1 MTLININHSAEVRR
15 IAQYCEGA
23 ATQQA
28 RDSMACPRGIL
39 EHIVDFFTFGAVRR
53 EKVRAY
59 DEFADAMTVALHQVS
74 LDTHNAAIPE
84 RPVVVFSGYTV
95 TFTQPG
101 EHHNAAGQVAIE
113 VSQSGKTAAA
123 RVNKDEF
130 CRISTALLLRRLGGL
145 PSTAVVLTDD
155 NRMDLQLANLNG
167 AKLIGAKLIGAN
179 LNGAKLT
186 GADLTGADLSE
197 ADLLRAKLIGAKLIG
212 ANLNGANLN
221 GADLLR
227 ANLSGASLSKA
238 KLNRANL
245 REAKLNRASLSEADL
260 SEANLNR
267 TNLREAKLN
276 GANLRGVNLFMA
288 NLSEASLSGTSLLG
302 ANLNGANLNGASL
315 FIANLAGAN
324 LNGADLSNISQE
336 WALLWLPNWDSAWL
350 DAYLNHIN
358 NPESGSLLTMMDSI
372 DEQYADVK
380 LRMARELMTLLQNTT
395 ADTSSVALPLMDI
408 LSKPPYTDEADIA
421 AWLDTVCTTYID
433 RNNGQVLPWN
443 AGIFNQSVGLFTR
456 RPALML
462 SHNAAFIQ
470 IVAQGMAENSTP
482 AMKEKAAA
490 LYETYLQH
498 ERIKPYGET
507 AFFGDYGQKPDWENP
522 EAVNFII
529 LPAVQSGAS
538 SEPRT
543 VSAMLLSQ
551 TSLEGMLSPRPD
563 SAWNNVYLYRGPD
576 HCLTDGERPAPDDL
590 FARAFPLFNGP
601 YQHMQNTAKFL
612 LLLKTLNLGNLETG
626 FVSATWARNSSS
638 KLVSAADQKTLKDI
652 FAPKLTYSPESGRYG
667 LNDAHYEE
675 LLSAYGLTSAS
686 DADKGKTLL
695 CLAAL
700 FIKYSSSAVFGTET
714 ESPSALRQYA
724 YALMAKAHSLDG
736 NLVDKGTLA
745 NWTNSLLGLKGVFT
759 CSAVLSN
766 LMVELIRSRFPEV
779 LSGIMPPAW
788 G

>member
-84 RPVVVFSGYTV
+84 RLVVVFSGYTV

-167 AKLIGAKLIGAN
+167 AKLIGAKLIGA
-179 LNGAKLT
+179 
-186 GADLTGADLSE
+186 DLSE

-221 GADLLR
+221 GADL
-227 ANLSGASLSKA
+227 SG
-238 KLNRANL
+238 
-245 REAKLNRASLSEADL
+245 
-260 SEANLNR
+260 ANLNR

-336 WALLWLPNWDSAWL
+336 WALLWLLNWDSAWL

-612 LLLKTLNLGNLETG
+612 LLLKTLNLGNLETA

-745 NWTNSLLGLKGVFT
+745 NWTNSLLGMKGVFT
-759 CSAVLSN
+759 CSAELSN
-766 LMVELIRSRFPEV
+766 LMVELIRSRFPEF

>member
-28 RDSMACPRGIL
+28 RDSMDCPRGIL

-84 RPVVVFSGYTV
+84 RLVVVFSGYTV

-227 ANLSGASLSKA
+227 ANLSGADLSGA
-238 KLNRANL
+238 KLNRA
-245 REAKLNRASLSEADL
+245 
-260 SEANLNR
+260 
-267 TNLREAKLN
+267 NLREAKLN

-336 WALLWLPNWDSAWL
+336 WALLWLPNWDSASL

-612 LLLKTLNLGNLETG
+612 LLLKTLNLGNLETA

>member
-39 EHIVDFFTFGAVRR
+39 EHIVEFFTFGAVRR

-84 RPVVVFSGYTV
+84 RLVVVFSGYTV

-260 SEANLNR
+260 SEADLSGADLSGANLNR

-276 GANLRGVNLFMA
+276 GANLH
-288 NLSEASLSGTSLLG
+288 
-302 ANLNGANLNGASL
+302 GASL

-612 LLLKTLNLGNLETG
+612 LLLKTLNLGNLETA

>member
-28 RDSMACPRGIL
+28 RDSMDCPRGIL

-84 RPVVVFSGYTV
+84 RLVVVFSGYTV

-179 LNGAKLT
+179 LNGAKL
-186 GADLTGADLSE
+186 
-197 ADLLRAKLIGAKLIG
+197 
-212 ANLNGANLN
+212 N

-260 SEANLNR
+260 SEADLSGADLSGANLNR

-551 TSLEGMLSPRPD
+551 TSLEGMLSPRPY

-612 LLLKTLNLGNLETG
+612 LLLKTLNLGNLETA

-736 NLVDKGTLA
+736 NLVDKGT
-745 NWTNSLLGLKGVFT
+745 
-759 CSAVLSN
+759 
-766 LMVELIRSRFPEV
+766 R
-779 LSGIMPPAW
+779 
-788 G
+788 

>member
-84 RPVVVFSGYTV
+84 RLVVVFSGYTV

-130 CRISTALLLRRLGGL
+130 CSISTALLLRRLGGL

-179 LNGAKLT
+179 LNGAKL
-186 GADLTGADLSE
+186 
-197 ADLLRAKLIGAKLIG
+197 
-212 ANLNGANLN
+212 N

-260 SEANLNR
+260 SEADLSGADLSGANLNR

-336 WALLWLPNWDSAWL
+336 WALLWLPNWDSASL

-612 LLLKTLNLGNLETG
+612 LLLKTLNLGNLETA

-736 NLVDKGTLA
+736 NLVYKGTLE
-745 NWTNSLLGLKGVFT
+745 NWTNSVLGMKEVFT

>member
-28 RDSMACPRGIL
+28 RDSMDCPRGIL

-84 RPVVVFSGYTV
+84 RLVVVFSGYTV

-179 LNGAKLT
+179 LNGAKL
-186 GADLTGADLSE
+186 
-197 ADLLRAKLIGAKLIG
+197 
-212 ANLNGANLN
+212 N

-260 SEANLNR
+260 SEADLSGADLSGANLNR

-612 LLLKTLNLGNLETG
+612 LLLKTLNLGNLETA

>member
-59 DEFADAMTVALHQVS
+59 DEFADAMPVALHQVS
-74 LDTHNAAIPE
+74 LDTHNAEIPE
-84 RPVVVFSGYTV
+84 RLVVVFSGYTV

-197 ADLLRAKLIGAKLIG
+197 ADLLRAKLSGAKLIGANLNGANLDGADLTGADLSEADLLRAKLIGAKLIG

-221 GADLLR
+221 GTNLLR
-227 ANLSGASLSKA
+227 ANLSGA
-238 KLNRANL
+238 
-245 REAKLNRASLSEADL
+245 
-260 SEANLNR
+260 
-267 TNLREAKLN
+267 
-276 GANLRGVNLFMA
+276 
-288 NLSEASLSGTSLLG
+288 NLS
-302 ANLNGANLNGASL
+302 GASL

-336 WALLWLPNWDSAWL
+336 WALLWLLNWDSAWL

-563 SAWNNVYLYRGPD
+563 SAWNNVYLYRG
-576 HCLTDGERPAPDDL
+576 
-590 FARAFPLFNGP
+590 
-601 YQHMQNTAKFL
+601 Q
-612 LLLKTLNLGNLETG
+612 
-626 FVSATWARNSSS
+626 
-638 KLVSAADQKTLKDI
+638 
-652 FAPKLTYSPESGRYG
+652 
-667 LNDAHYEE
+667 
-675 LLSAYGLTSAS
+675 
-686 DADKGKTLL
+686 
-695 CLAAL
+695 
-700 FIKYSSSAVFGTET
+700 
-714 ESPSALRQYA
+714 
-724 YALMAKAHSLDG
+724 
-736 NLVDKGTLA
+736 
-745 NWTNSLLGLKGVFT
+745 
-759 CSAVLSN
+759 
-766 LMVELIRSRFPEV
+766 
-779 LSGIMPPAW
+779 
-788 G
+788 

>member
-1 MTLININHSAEVRR
+1 MTLININHSAEMRR

-84 RPVVVFSGYTV
+84 RLVVVFSGYTV

-186 GADLTGADLSE
+186 GADLTGADLS
-197 ADLLRAKLIGAKLIG
+197 
-212 ANLNGANLN
+212 
-221 GADLLR
+221 
-227 ANLSGASLSKA
+227 GASLSKA

-260 SEANLNR
+260 SEADLSGADLSGANLNR

-358 NPESGSLLTMMDSI
+358 NPESGSLLTMMDSV

-421 AWLDTVCTTYID
+421 GCLDTVCTTYID

-612 LLLKTLNLGNLETG
+612 LLLKTLNLGNLETA

>member
-74 LDTHNAAIPE
+74 LDTHNATIPE
-84 RPVVVFSGYTV
+84 RLVVVFSGYTV

-179 LNGAKLT
+179 LNGA
-186 GADLTGADLSE
+186 DLTGADLSE

-238 KLNRANL
+238 D
-245 REAKLNRASLSEADL
+245 LSEADL
-260 SEANLNR
+260 SGADLSGANLNR

-288 NLSEASLSGTSLLG
+288 NLSEA
-302 ANLNGANLNGASL
+302 NLNGASL
-315 FIANLAGAN
+315 FIANMAGAN

-612 LLLKTLNLGNLETG
+612 LLLKTLNLGNLETA

-736 NLVDKGTLA
+736 NLVYKGTLE
-745 NWTNSLLGLKGVFT
+745 NWTNSVLGMKEVFT
-759 CSAVLSN
+759 CSAELSN
-766 LMVELIRSRFPEV
+766 LMVELIRSRFPEF

>member
-28 RDSMACPRGIL
+28 RDSMDCPRGIL

-84 RPVVVFSGYTV
+84 RLVVVFSGYTV

-179 LNGAKLT
+179 LNGAKL
-186 GADLTGADLSE
+186 
-197 ADLLRAKLIGAKLIG
+197 
-212 ANLNGANLN
+212 N

-260 SEANLNR
+260 SEADLSGADLSGANLNR

-336 WALLWLPNWDSAWL
+336 WALLWLPNWDSASL

-443 AGIFNQSVGLFTR
+443 AGIFNKSVGFFTR
-456 RPALML
+456 VQALLL
-462 SHNAAFIQ
+462 SLNPPFIQ

-612 LLLKTLNLGNLETG
+612 LLLKTLNLGNLETA

>member
-39 EHIVDFFTFGAVRR
+39 EHIVEFFTFGAVRR

-197 ADLLRAKLIGAKLIG
+197 ADLLRA
-212 ANLNGANLN
+212 
-221 GADLLR
+221 
-227 ANLSGASLSKA
+227 NLS
-238 KLNRANL
+238 
-245 REAKLNRASLSEADL
+245 EAKLNRASLSEADL
-260 SEANLNR
+260 SEADLSGADLSGANLNR

-612 LLLKTLNLGNLETG
+612 LLLKTLNLGNLETA

>member
-1 MTLININHSAEVRR
+1 MTLININHSAEMRR

-74 LDTHNAAIPE
+74 LDTHNATIPE
-84 RPVVVFSGYTV
+84 RLVVVFSGYTV

-179 LNGAKLT
+179 LNGA
-186 GADLTGADLSE
+186 
-197 ADLLRAKLIGAKLIG
+197 
-212 ANLNGANLN
+212 NLN

-260 SEANLNR
+260 SEADLSGADLSGANLNR

-612 LLLKTLNLGNLETG
+612 LLLKTLNLGNLETA

-700 FIKYSSSAVFGTET
+700 FIKYSSSPVFGTET
-714 ESPSALRQYA
+714 EL
-724 YALMAKAHSLDG
+724 
-736 NLVDKGTLA
+736 
-745 NWTNSLLGLKGVFT
+745 
-759 CSAVLSN
+759 
-766 LMVELIRSRFPEV
+766 
-779 LSGIMPPAW
+779 
-788 G
+788 

>member
-84 RPVVVFSGYTV
+84 RLVVVFSGYTV

-260 SEANLNR
+260 SEAD
-267 TNLREAKLN
+267 
-276 GANLRGVNLFMA
+276 
-288 NLSEASLSGTSLLG
+288 LSGASLSGTSLLG

-612 LLLKTLNLGNLETG
+612 LLLKTLNLGNLETA

>member
-84 RPVVVFSGYTV
+84 RLVVVFSGYTV

-186 GADLTGADLSE
+186 GA
-197 ADLLRAKLIGAKLIG
+197 
-212 ANLNGANLN
+212 
-221 GADLLR
+221 
-227 ANLSGASLSKA
+227 
-238 KLNRANL
+238 
-245 REAKLNRASLSEADL
+245 SLSEADL
-260 SEANLNR
+260 SEADLSGADLSGANLNR

-336 WALLWLPNWDSAWL
+336 WALLWLLNWDSAWL

-421 AWLDTVCTTYID
+421 AWLDTVCTTHID

-612 LLLKTLNLGNLETG
+612 LLLKTLNLGNLETA

-745 NWTNSLLGLKGVFT
+745 NWTNSLLGMKGVFT
-759 CSAVLSN
+759 CSAELSN
-766 LMVELIRSRFPEV
+766 LMVELIRSRFPEF

>member
-84 RPVVVFSGYTV
+84 RLVVVFSGYTV

-179 LNGAKLT
+179 L
-186 GADLTGADLSE
+186 
-197 ADLLRAKLIGAKLIG
+197 
-212 ANLNGANLN
+212 
-221 GADLLR
+221 
-227 ANLSGASLSKA
+227 SGASLSKA

-260 SEANLNR
+260 SEADLSGADLSGANLNR

-543 VSAMLLSQ
+543 VSAMLLSR

-612 LLLKTLNLGNLETG
+612 LLLKTLNLGNLETA

>member
-1 MTLININHSAEVRR
+1 MMIPININNSADMHGIVEDC
-15 IAQYCEGA
+15 AGA
-23 ATQQA
+23 ATPRA
-28 RDSMACPRGIL
+28 GDRMACPRGIL
-39 EHIVDFFTFGAVRR
+39 EHIFDFFTLGAVRR
-53 EKVRAY
+53 ENAKAY
-59 DEFADAMTVALHQVS
+59 DEFAQAMTVELQHTS
-74 LDTHNAAIPE
+74 LDTRNAAIPE
-84 RPVVVFSGYTV
+84 WLVVAFSGYTV
-95 TFTQPG
+95 IFTQPG
-101 EHHNAAGQVAIE
+101 QHHNAASQVTIE
-113 VSQSGKTAAA
+113 VRQPGETTTA
-123 RVNKDEF
+123 RVNKGTF
-130 CRISTALLLRRLGGL
+130 RRISTALLLRRLGGL

-155 NRMDLQLANLNG
+155 NRIDLQKANLTG
-167 AKLIGAKLIGAN
+167 ASLSEANLDGAN
-179 LNGAKLT
+179 LSEANLRGANLSGANLT
-186 GADLTGADLSE
+186 GADLFKTNLRGADLV
-197 ADLLRAKLIGAKLIG
+197 G
-212 ANLNGANLN
+212 ANLGGANLSEAN
-221 GADLLR
+221 LKGADLCG
-227 ANLSGASLSKA
+227 AN
-238 KLNRANL
+238 LNRANL
-245 REAKLNRASLSEADL
+245 
-260 SEANLNR
+260 
-267 TNLREAKLN
+267 
-276 GANLRGVNLFMA
+276 
-288 NLSEASLSGTSLLG
+288 
-302 ANLNGANLNGASL
+302 
-315 FIANLAGAN
+315 
-324 LNGADLSNISQE
+324 SNILQE
-336 WALLWLPNWDSAWL
+336 GALLKLPEWNSIIL

-612 LLLKTLNLGNLETG
+612 LLLKTLNLGNLETA

>member
-28 RDSMACPRGIL
+28 RDSMDCPRGIL

-84 RPVVVFSGYTV
+84 RLVVVFSGYTV

-238 KLNRANL
+238 D
-245 REAKLNRASLSEADL
+245 LSEADL
-260 SEANLNR
+260 SGADLSGANLNR

-421 AWLDTVCTTYID
+421 AWLDTVCETYLA
-433 RNNGQVLPWN
+433 RCNGRVLPVN
-443 AGIFNQSVGLFTR
+443 AGVFNQSVDLFTR

-462 SHNAAFIQ
+462 SHNGAFIQ
-470 IVAQGMAENSTP
+470 IIAQGMAESGTVE
-482 AMKEKAAA
+482 MKAKAAA
-490 LYETYLQH
+490 LYATYLQQ
-498 ERIKPYGET
+498 EPVKPYCSLED
-507 AFFGDYGQKPDWENP
+507 FGDGEGKPDW
-522 EAVNFII
+522 ADKYTANFI
-529 LPAVQSGAS
+529 LLSAQPA
-538 SEPRT
+538 T

-551 TSLEGMLSPRPD
+551 ASLEAMLRPQPD
-563 SAWNNVYLYRGPD
+563 TEWHNVYLYK
-576 HCLTDGERPAPDDL
+576 DGVNLSPAESPAPDEL

-601 YQHMQNTAKFL
+601 YQHMQNKAKFL
-612 LLLKTLNLGNLETG
+612 LLVKTLNLGSLDTT
-626 FVSATWARNSSS
+626 FVSATRVINSEV
-638 KLVSAADQKTLKDI
+638 KLVSAADQKMLKVI

-667 LNDAHYEE
+667 LNDLHYEE
-675 LLSAYGLTSAS
+675 LVSAYGLTSAS
-686 DADKGKTLL
+686 AADKGNTLL

-700 FIKYSSSAVFGTET
+700 FTKYSSVAIFGTET
-714 ESPSALRQYA
+714 ESPEALRHYA
-724 YALMAKAHSLDG
+724 YALMAKAHSLDES
-736 NLVDKGTLA
+736 LLKRATFTD
-745 NWTNSLLGLKGVFT
+745 WTNRLLGLNGAFSCT
-759 CSAVLSN
+759 AVLSYDI
-766 LMVELIRSRFPEV
+766 VGHIRSRFPAT
-779 LSGIMPPAW
+779 LAGIMPPAW
-788 G
+788 R

>member
-84 RPVVVFSGYTV
+84 RLVVVFSGYTV

-186 GADLTGADLSE
+186 GADL
-197 ADLLRAKLIGAKLIG
+197 
-212 ANLNGANLN
+212 
-221 GADLLR
+221 LR

-260 SEANLNR
+260 SEADLSGADLSGANLNR

-276 GANLRGVNLFMA
+276 GANLRGVNLLMA

-612 LLLKTLNLGNLETG
+612 LLLKTLNLGNLETA

-652 FAPKLTYSPESGRYG
+652 FAPKLTYSRESGRYG

-695 CLAAL
+695 CLASL

>member
-84 RPVVVFSGYTV
+84 RLVVVFSGYTV

-130 CRISTALLLRRLGGL
+130 CLISTALLLRRLGGL

-260 SEANLNR
+260 SEADLSGADLSGANLNR

-276 GANLRGVNLFMA
+276 GANLRGVNLFV
-288 NLSEASLSGTSLLG
+288 
-302 ANLNGANLNGASL
+302 ANLNGASL

-551 TSLEGMLSPRPD
+551 TSLEGMLSPRPY

-612 LLLKTLNLGNLETG
+612 LLLKTLNLGNLETA

-736 NLVDKGTLA
+736 NLVYKGTLE
-745 NWTNSLLGLKGVFT
+745 NWTNSVLGMKEVFT

>member
-84 RPVVVFSGYTV
+84 RLVVVFSGYTV

-186 GADLTGADLSE
+186 GADL
-197 ADLLRAKLIGAKLIG
+197 
-212 ANLNGANLN
+212 
-221 GADLLR
+221 LR

-260 SEANLNR
+260 SEADLSGADLSGANLNR

-302 ANLNGANLNGASL
+302 ANLNGAKLNGSSL

-612 LLLKTLNLGNLETG
+612 LLLKTLNLGNLETA

-695 CLAAL
+695 CLASL